1 MNDGHI
7 LVIIIAAFIVVQTIA
22 VGIFKYLRALA
33 DLKTMEAADVV
44 RKARSRRTRQV
55 VADARRRA
63 APARAELHR
72 SPIARD
78 VGCEMRDGFAR

>member
-33 DLKTMEAADVV
+33 DLKTMEAAAID
-44 RKARSRRTRQV
+44 AASRRQS
-55 VADARRRA
+55 ADDEKA
-63 APARAELHR
+63 
-72 SPIARD
+72 SPS
-78 VGCEMRDGFAR
+78 

>member
-33 DLKTMEAADVV
+33 DLKTMEAGAID
-44 RKARSRRTRQV
+44 ATSRSRS
-55 VADARRRA
+55 ADDGK
-63 APARAELHR
+63 APP
-72 SPIARD
+72 S
-78 VGCEMRDGFAR
+78 

>member
-33 DLKTMEAADVV
+33 DLKTMEAAAID
-44 RKARSRRTRQV
+44 AASRSRG
-55 VADARRRA
+55 AEDAKDREK
-63 APARAELHR
+63 APLSR
-72 SPIARD
+72 
-78 VGCEMRDGFAR
+78 